1 MEPVLLSERDIDMK
15 LGSKL
20 NQLCKDKGL
29 SISALA
35 KQAGVPT
42 QTVHAWTVGRKS
54 VNPDQL
60 RKVASVLEVSIHQ
73 LLFDEKDPHE
83 PIGQEV
89 LKELFSGDIRVTL
102 HKIEKKRGK

>member
-1 MEPVLLSERDIDMK
+1 MK

-20 NQLCKDKGL
+20 NELCKEKGL

-35 KQAGVPT
+35 KKSGVPT
-42 QTVHAWTVGRKS
+42 QTIHGWTVGRKS
-54 VNPDQL
+54 VNPEQL
-60 RKVASVLEVSIHQ
+60 RKVAMVLKVSIYQ
-73 LLFDEKDPHE
+73 LLFDEVDPHE

-102 HKIEKKRGK
+102 HKIERK